1 MEQKTVVE
9 VECPR
14 CGSSGRARARRY
26 IDARADPR
34 GRKDLLAGKL
44 NLFRCRK
51 CGFSDNLPVD
61 VFYDDHEKGF
71 CAQYAPRWR
80 TEEEAF
86 LDALDDRGQPA
97 LLGPGAGQDAPAYLR
112 DVHLV
117 LSMDELA
124 AYVAFRERLW
134 QRRAATAGSGLVTCF
149 CCDRSIELGEHY
161 YCVSRIVRER
171 GGGDQAADRTQDS
184 TASLQVC
191 ADCRKTAETRP
202 ITFGYAPLPLL
213 RLEQEGFRR
222 FARERGRWASLR
234 AAEAPWDNT
243 CSLCH
248 TRIGHGERYVTIE
261 LSEETSCREGVETL
275 QVHARLADLCRQCSE
290 QYLVWL
296 TMQEEADQG
305 SR

>member
-1 MEQKTVVE
+1 MEQKTIVE

-26 IDARADPR
+26 IDARADPK
-34 GRKDLLAGKL
+34 GRKDLLSGKL

-86 LDALDDRGQPA
+86 LDALDDRGQPDF
-97 LLGPGAGQDAPAYLR
+97 LGPGVGRDAPAHLR

-134 QRRAATAGSGLVTCF
+134 QRRAAPAGSGLVTCF
-149 CCDRSIELGEHY
+149 CCDRSIELGERY

-171 GGGDQAADRTQDS
+171 GDRDQASDRILDS

-191 ADCRKTAETRP
+191 TDCRRSAGTQP
-202 ITFGYAPLPLL
+202 VTFGYAPLPLL

-222 FARERGRWASLR
+222 FARERGNWASLR
-234 AAEAPWDNT
+234 APEALGDSDCT
-243 CSLCH
+243 LCH
-248 TRIGHGERYVTIE
+248 GRIGRGERYVTIE

-275 QVHARLADLCRQCSE
+275 QVHARLADLCSRCSE

-296 TMQEEADQG
+296 SMQEDADQG